1 MTTLNLSRLTGG
13 SRPYQAHGWT
23 VSLLCHVLVVG
34 CAIALMAEI
43 EKPVL
48 PDTFHWEVSVVESPS
63 PVEAVPPEQPPAKPV
78 VQPSKPPVKPPI
90 KPATPIQHTVKQTI
104 QDAPVPVET
113 VQTVQQ
119 TTQEPVTQIIA
130 SKPDPIMEQAPPQPT
145 PVFPIERV
153 EPIRER
159 TEEVVQVAP
168 SIIEHHAVQQRLV
181 QYRQTQADYGWL
193 RDTLWRRIEDLK
205 RYPTQARAN
214 HWEGKVVVKAVIRD
228 DGTVADLMIAESS
241 GQPILDQEALA
252 VMRKASPLILKH
264 PLGKPSISM
273 LIPISYRLDG

>member
-48 PDTFHWEVSVVESPS
+48 PNTFHWEVSVVESPS
-63 PVEAVPPEQPPAKPV
+63 PVEAVPPEQPPVKPV
-78 VQPSKPPVKPPI
+78 VQPPKPPVKPI
-90 KPATPIQHTVKQTI
+90 TPIQQTMQQTVH
-104 QDAPVPVET
+104 DVAVPVET
-113 VQTVQQ
+113 VQAVQQ
-119 TTQEPVTQIIA
+119 TTQDSVTQIIA
-130 SKPDPIMEQAPPQPT
+130 SKPEPIMEQTPPQPT
-145 PVFPIERV
+145 AVSPVEHT
-153 EPIRER
+153 EPIQER
-159 TEEVVQVAP
+159 TEKVMQAA
-168 SIIEHHAVQQRLV
+168 SSMIEHRVVQQRLV

-193 RDTLWRRIEDLK
+193 RDALWKRIEDLK

-214 HWEGKVVVKAVIRD
+214 HWEGKVVVRAVIRD

-241 GQPILDQEALA
+241 GQSILDREAMA
-252 VMRKASPLILKH
+252 VMMKASPLILKH
-264 PLGKPSISM
+264 PLGKPSITM
-273 LIPISYRLDG
+273 LIPISYRLDS

>member
-1 MTTLNLSRLTGG
+1 MTTLDLGRLTGE
-13 SRPYQAHGWT
+13 SRPHQAHGWM

-48 PDTFHWEVSVVESPS
+48 PDTFQWEVSVVESPA
-63 PVEAVPPEQPPAKPV
+63 PVEAAPPEKPPAPVIQPPP
-78 VQPSKPPVKPPI
+78 PPVKPV
-90 KPATPIQHTVKQTI
+90 TPIQQPVQHTV
-104 QDAPVPVET
+104 QDVAVPVET
-113 VQTVQQ
+113 VQAVQQ
-119 TTQEPVTQIIA
+119 TTQEAVTQVV
-130 SKPDPIMEQAPPQPT
+130 SSRQEPMVEQAPSQPT
-145 PVFPIERV
+145 AVSSVERA
-153 EPIRER
+153 EPIHER
-159 TEEVVQVAP
+159 TEEVAQAAP
-168 SIIEHHAVQQRLV
+168 SMIEHRAVQQRLV

-193 RDTLWRRIEDLK
+193 RNALWGRIEELK

-252 VMRKASPLILKH
+252 VMMKASPLILKH
-264 PLGKPSISM
+264 PLGKPSITM

>member
-1 MTTLNLSRLTGG
+1 MTTLDLGRLIGG

-48 PDTFHWEVSVVESPS
+48 PDTFQWEVSVVESPA
-63 PVEAVPPEQPPAKPV
+63 PVEAAPSEKPPAKPV
-78 VQPSKPPVKPPI
+78 VQPPPSPVKPIRQPV
-90 KPATPIQHTVKQTI
+90 QHTV
-104 QDAPVPVET
+104 QDVAVPVET
-113 VQTVQQ
+113 VQAVQH
-119 TTQEPVTQIIA
+119 TTQEAVTQIV
-130 SKPDPIMEQAPPQPT
+130 SSRQDPMMEPTPLQPT
-145 PVFPIERV
+145 AVFPVERA
-153 EPIRER
+153 EPIHER
-159 TEEVVQVAP
+159 TEKVVQAAP
-168 SIIEHHAVQQRLV
+168 SMIEHRAVQQRLV

-193 RDTLWRRIEDLK
+193 RDALWRRIEDLK

-214 HWEGKVVVKAVIRD
+214 HWEGRVVVKAVIRD

-241 GQPILDQEALA
+241 GQSILDQEALA
-252 VMRKASPLILKH
+252 VMMKASPLILKH
-264 PLGKPSISM
+264 PLGKPSITM

>member
-1 MTTLNLSRLTGG
+1 MTTLDLSQLTGG

-48 PDTFHWEVSVVESPS
+48 PDTFHWEVSVVENPS

-78 VQPSKPPVKPPI
+78 VQPPKPPVKPI
-90 KPATPIQHTVKQTI
+90 RPIQQTVQQTVH
-104 QDAPVPVET
+104 DVAVPVET
-113 VQTVQQ
+113 VQAVQQ
-119 TTQEPVTQIIA
+119 TTQEAVTQAVA
-130 SKPDPIMEQAPPQPT
+130 SRQEPMVEQVPMQPT
-145 PVFPIERV
+145 AVFPVERV
-153 EPIRER
+153 EPIQER
-159 TEEVVQVAP
+159 TEKVMEAA
-168 SIIEHHAVQQRLV
+168 SSMIEHRVVQQRLV
-181 QYRQTQADYGWL
+181 QHRQTQADYGWL
-193 RDTLWRRIEDLK
+193 RDALWKRIEDLK

-241 GQPILDQEALA
+241 GQSILDQEALA
-252 VMRKASPLILKH
+252 VMMKASPLILKH
-264 PLGKPSISM
+264 PLGKPSITM
-273 LIPISYRLDG
+273 LIPISYRLDS

>member
-1 MTTLNLSRLTGG
+1 
-13 SRPYQAHGWT
+13 
-23 VSLLCHVLVVG
+23 VSLLCHGLVIG

-48 PDTFHWEVSVVESPS
+48 PNTFQWEVSVVESPA
-63 PVEAVPPEQPPAKPV
+63 PVEASPPEKPPAKAV
-78 VQPSKPPVKPPI
+78 VQPPPPPVKPV
-90 KPATPIQHTVKQTI
+90 TPIQQPVQHTV
-104 QDAPVPVET
+104 QDVAVPVET

-119 TTQEPVTQIIA
+119 TTQEAVTQIV
-130 SKPDPIMEQAPPQPT
+130 SSRQEPMMEHAPSQPT
-145 PVFPIERV
+145 AVSPVERA
-153 EPIRER
+153 EPIHER
-159 TEEVVQVAP
+159 TEEVVETGP
-168 SIIEHHAVQQRLV
+168 PMIEHRAVQQRLV

-193 RDTLWRRIEDLK
+193 RNALWGRIEELK

-252 VMRKASPLILKH
+252 VMMKASPLILKH
-264 PLGKPSISM
+264 PLGKPSITM